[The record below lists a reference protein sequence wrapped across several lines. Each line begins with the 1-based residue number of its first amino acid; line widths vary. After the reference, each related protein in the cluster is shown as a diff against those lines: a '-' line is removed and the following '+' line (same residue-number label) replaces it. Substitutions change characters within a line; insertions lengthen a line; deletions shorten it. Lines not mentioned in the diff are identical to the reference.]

1 MLFRSAKLAKFEKDL
16 GAKVLLVAAD
26 TFRAAAVEQLQTW
39 GDRLSIPVVT
49 GAPNGDPAAVAFEG
63 AKRAVDEGANYL
75 IIDTAGRLHTKSGLM
90 DELEKVKRVV
100 EKKSEVNEILLVVD
114 ATTGQNGISQ
124 AKSFLESVSVTGL
137 ILTKLDGSAK
147 GGVALAIEREL
158 GLPIKFIGT
167 GEGASDFAPFEA
179 DSYIDGLL

>member
-1 MLFRSAKLAKFEKDL
+1 MLFRS
-16 GAKVLLVAAD
+16 
-26 TFRAAAVEQLQTW
+26 
-39 GDRLSIPVVT
+39 
-49 GAPNGDPAAVAFEG
+49 
-63 AKRAVDEGANYL
+63 
-75 IIDTAGRLHTKSGLM
+75 
-90 DELEKVKRVV
+90 
-100 EKKSEVNEILLVVD
+100 
-114 ATTGQNGISQ
+114 QNGIAQ

>member
-1 MLFRSAKLAKFEKDL
+1 
-16 GAKVLLVAAD
+16 
-26 TFRAAAVEQLQTW
+26 
-39 GDRLSIPVVT
+39 
-49 GAPNGDPAAVAFEG
+49 
-63 AKRAVDEGANYL
+63 
-75 IIDTAGRLHTKSGLM
+75 M

-114 ATTGQNGISQ
+114 ATTGQNGIAQ

>member
-1 MLFRSAKLAKFEKDL
+1 
-16 GAKVLLVAAD
+16 
-26 TFRAAAVEQLQTW
+26 
-39 GDRLSIPVVT
+39 
-49 GAPNGDPAAVAFEG
+49 
-63 AKRAVDEGANYL
+63 
-75 IIDTAGRLHTKSGLM
+75 M

-114 ATTGQNGISQ
+114 ATTGQNGIAQ

-167 GEGASDFAPFEA
+167 GEGASDFVPFEA